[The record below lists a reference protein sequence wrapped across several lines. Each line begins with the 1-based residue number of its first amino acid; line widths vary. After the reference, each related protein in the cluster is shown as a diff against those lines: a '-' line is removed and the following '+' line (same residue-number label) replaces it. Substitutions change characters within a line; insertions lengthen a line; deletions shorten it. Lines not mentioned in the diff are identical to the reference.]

1 MKIKNDGIALK
12 DRIGKVPRERIYYC
26 PDCGAVYVG
35 GANCPLCDG
44 RSVAQAAMRKAK
56 GMEAYR
62 PALTRGAGERGELH
76 WSEEIRAR
84 ILDVFLQYGEQLK
97 QLPYGQKRFTVD
109 LNGLEYVLVFTA
121 SHALYK
127 WPIEQ
132 L

>member
-1 MKIKNDGIALK
+1 MMDIPIIKGFMHFRTAPQLSNS
-12 DRIGKVPRERIYYC
+12 R
-26 PDCGAVYVG
+26 
-35 GANCPLCDG
+35 
-44 RSVAQAAMRKAK
+44 AMRKAK

-97 QLPYGQKRFTVD
+97 QLPYGQKRFTID